1 MNKKELKTM
10 KEDMKAKAKALSDAH
25 KGKPPKANTKA
36 IKASPPKHKPQSTDV
51 ITDMIARIV
60 GTLDGNIDRLVGD
73 MGVDG
78 ALDVIE
84 RLQELRDTENYHSLK
99 WG

>member
-1 MNKKELKTM
+1 M

-36 IKASPPKHKPQSTDV
+36 VDAKPLERKPQNTDV
-51 ITDMIARIV
+51 ITRMIARIID
-60 GTLDGNIDRLVGD
+60 TMDENIDRLVGD
-73 MGVDG
+73 MDVDT
-78 ALDVIE
+78 ALATIE
-84 RLQELRDTENYHSLK
+84 RLQELRDTENYHALK

>member
-1 MNKKELKTM
+1 MNKKELKAM
-10 KEDMKAKAKALSDAH
+10 KEDMKAKGKALADAH

-36 IKASPPKHKPQSTDV
+36 MDAKHLERKPQSTEV
-51 ITDMIARIV
+51 ITCMIARIID
-60 GTLDGNIDRLVGD
+60 TMDENMDRLIGD
-73 MGVDG
+73 MHIED
-78 ALDVIE
+78 ALRYIE